1 MPRPQ
6 RDPAMNEGAQVDTLL
21 AAINAAH
28 GVFQNRHNW
37 LSPLTTDD
45 ERKQF
50 IARYCDWWNNV
61 VCPAMDA
68 VGARWN
74 EQDQRFVAALK
85 ETYRR
90 RGPGRSGR
98 IGRR

>member
-1 MPRPQ
+1 MPRRR
-6 RDPAMNEGAQVDTLL
+6 RDLAIENGAHVGTLL

-28 GVFQNRHNW
+28 DVFQNRHNW
-37 LSPLTTDD
+37 LSPLTTEE

-61 VCPAMDA
+61 ACPAMDA

-74 EQDQRFVAALK
+74 EQEQRFIA
-85 ETYRR
+85 R
-90 RGPGRSGR
+90 
-98 IGRR
+98 